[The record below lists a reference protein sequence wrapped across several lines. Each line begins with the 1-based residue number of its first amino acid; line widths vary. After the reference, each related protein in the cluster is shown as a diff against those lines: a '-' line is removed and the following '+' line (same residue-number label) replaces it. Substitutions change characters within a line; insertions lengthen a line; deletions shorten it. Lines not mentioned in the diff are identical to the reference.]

1 MESRGLRSEM
11 QVYDDWSHLSYEET
25 KEIIDK
31 LNSIGC
37 MSFVIS
43 ESNKGLEERLLN
55 GTDKETKRRIENR
68 GGETPQ

>member
-11 QVYDDWSHLSYEET
+11 QVYDDWHHISYEET

-37 MSFVIS
+37 TSFVIS
-43 ESNKGLEERLLN
+43 ESNKEMGREIIKWN
-55 GTDKETKRRIENR
+55 
-68 GGETPQ
+68 